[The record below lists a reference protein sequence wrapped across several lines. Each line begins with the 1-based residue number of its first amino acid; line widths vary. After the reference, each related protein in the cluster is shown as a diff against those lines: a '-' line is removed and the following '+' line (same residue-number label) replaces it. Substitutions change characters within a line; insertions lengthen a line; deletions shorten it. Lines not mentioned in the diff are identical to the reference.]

1 MGFRFMA
8 FEACG
13 GTAAARP
20 LGGSPLEIC
29 PTGGTQPGSS
39 RKPRYSGRPLTGRF
53 GPPQY
58 PAVAVKVTRPSSP
71 SGLLTET
78 ERAALRRPVF
88 PLRAAI
94 VYSKPTWQPHSR
106 YYGSLLLV
114 SSGAYNHS
122 TAGLQR
128 TFQMSQAT
136 GVETARQAQELHIFH
151 DVAKALTSS
160 LDLDSILQTIMEK
173 MAEYFRP
180 DTWSLLMV
188 DEQKMELYFAIA
200 VGKASEALKS
210 VRLKVGEGIAGHVA
224 KYGEKLIVPDVRS
237 DKRFAKRIDHVTQWE
252 TQSIICIPLRS
263 KLRVLGVIQLVNVDM
278 KNFTEQESF
287 FLQSLC
293 DYAAIAIENARA
305 VEKIQELTITD
316 DCTGLYNARH
326 LYKTLET
333 EVYRSARFG
342 YEFSVLFIDLD
353 HFKQVNDT
361 HGHLIGSKLL
371 AEIGYLI
378 KAQLRLIDFAFRY
391 GGDEFV
397 VLLPQTGKD
406 SALVVARRLRD
417 SLRSSCFCKE
427 EGLNLNVRAS
437 IGLATYPHD
446 AKTPH
451 DVIRRADEMM
461 YMVKNSTRDNIGIAQ
476 RGVEK

>member
-1 MGFRFMA
+1 
-8 FEACG
+8 
-13 GTAAARP
+13 
-20 LGGSPLEIC
+20 
-29 PTGGTQPGSS
+29 
-39 RKPRYSGRPLTGRF
+39 
-53 GPPQY
+53 
-58 PAVAVKVTRPSSP
+58 
-71 SGLLTET
+71 
-78 ERAALRRPVF
+78 
-88 PLRAAI
+88 
-94 VYSKPTWQPHSR
+94 
-106 YYGSLLLV
+106 
-114 SSGAYNHS
+114 
-122 TAGLQR
+122 
-128 TFQMSQAT
+128 MSHAT
-136 GVETARQAQELHIFH
+136 GAETARQTQELNIFH

-160 LDLDSILQTIMEK
+160 LDLDSILQTILEK

-188 DEQKMELYFAIA
+188 DEAKNELYFAIA
-200 VGKASEALKS
+200 VGTASEALKN

-224 KYGEKLIVPDVRS
+224 KYGEKLIVPDVRA
-237 DKRFAKRIDHVTQWE
+237 DQRFAKRIDEMTQWE
-252 TQSIICIPLRS
+252 TQSIICVPLKS
-263 KLRVLGVIQLVNVDM
+263 KLRVQGVIQLVNVDM
-278 KNFTEQESF
+278 EHFGAEESF
-287 FLQSLC
+287 FLQALC
-293 DYAAIAIENARA
+293 DYAAIAIENARS

-406 SALVVARRLRD
+406 PALVVARRLRD
-417 SLRSSCFCKE
+417 SLRSSVFCKD

-451 DVIRRADEMM
+451 DIIRQADEMM

-476 RGVEK
+476 RGVVK

>member
-1 MGFRFMA
+1 MA
-8 FEACG
+8 
-13 GTAAARP
+13 
-20 LGGSPLEIC
+20 
-29 PTGGTQPGSS
+29 
-39 RKPRYSGRPLTGRF
+39 
-53 GPPQY
+53 
-58 PAVAVKVTRPSSP
+58 
-71 SGLLTET
+71 
-78 ERAALRRPVF
+78 
-88 PLRAAI
+88 
-94 VYSKPTWQPHSR
+94 H
-106 YYGSLLLV
+106 
-114 SSGAYNHS
+114 
-122 TAGLQR
+122 
-128 TFQMSQAT
+128 AT
-136 GVETARQAQELHIFH
+136 GAETARQTQELHIFH

-188 DEQKMELYFAIA
+188 EEAKMELYFAIA
-200 VGKASEALKS
+200 VVAASDALKN

-224 KYGEKLIVPDVRS
+224 KYGEKLVVPDVRA
-237 DKRFAKRIDHVTQWE
+237 DKRFTKRIDEVTQLE
-252 TQSIICIPLRS
+252 THSIICVPLKS

-278 KNFTEQESF
+278 AHFTHEEEF
-287 FLQSLC
+287 FLQALC
-293 DYAAIAIENARA
+293 DYAAIAIENARS

-316 DCTGLYNARH
+316 DCTGLFNARH

-371 AEIGYLI
+371 AEIGYLV
-378 KAQLRLIDFAFRY
+378 KAQLRLIDYAFRY

-406 SALVVARRLRD
+406 AALVVAKRLLESMRD
-417 SLRSSCFCKE
+417 TEFLKQ

-437 IGLATYPHD
+437 LGLATYPDD
-446 AKTPH
+446 AKSAH
-451 DVIRRADEMM
+451 EIIRQADEMM
-461 YMVKNSTRDNIGIAQ
+461 YSVKNSTRDNIAVAQ
-476 RGVEK
+476 QGLLK

>member
-1 MGFRFMA
+1 
-8 FEACG
+8 
-13 GTAAARP
+13 
-20 LGGSPLEIC
+20 
-29 PTGGTQPGSS
+29 
-39 RKPRYSGRPLTGRF
+39 
-53 GPPQY
+53 
-58 PAVAVKVTRPSSP
+58 
-71 SGLLTET
+71 
-78 ERAALRRPVF
+78 
-88 PLRAAI
+88 
-94 VYSKPTWQPHSR
+94 
-106 YYGSLLLV
+106 
-114 SSGAYNHS
+114 
-122 TAGLQR
+122 
-128 TFQMSQAT
+128 MSQAT
-136 GVETARQAQELHIFH
+136 GAETARQTQELHIFH

-188 DEQKMELYFAIA
+188 DEEKSELYFAIA
-200 VGKASEALKS
+200 IGSASEALKN

-224 KYGEKLIVPDVRS
+224 KFGEKLIVPDVRK
-237 DKRFAKRIDHVTQWE
+237 DKRFTKRIDDLTQME
-252 TQSIICIPLRS
+252 TQSIICVPLKS
-263 KLRVLGVIQLVNVDM
+263 KLRVLGVIQLVNVEM
-278 KNFTEQESF
+278 KSFSHEEEF
-287 FLQSLC
+287 FLQALC
-293 DYAAIAIENARA
+293 DYAAIAIENARS

-326 LYKTLET
+326 LYKTLEQ
-333 EVYRSARFG
+333 EVYRSSRFG

-406 SALVVARRLRD
+406 SALVVAKRLRD
-417 SLRSSCFCKE
+417 SMRASAFCKD

-437 IGLATYPHD
+437 MGLATFPHD

-451 DVIRRADEMM
+451 DIIRQADEMM

-476 RGVEK
+476 RGVVK

>member
-1 MGFRFMA
+1 M
-8 FEACG
+8 
-13 GTAAARP
+13 T
-20 LGGSPLEIC
+20 
-29 PTGGTQPGSS
+29 
-39 RKPRYSGRPLTGRF
+39 K
-53 GPPQY
+53 
-58 PAVAVKVTRPSSP
+58 
-71 SGLLTET
+71 
-78 ERAALRRPVF
+78 
-88 PLRAAI
+88 
-94 VYSKPTWQPHSR
+94 
-106 YYGSLLLV
+106 
-114 SSGAYNHS
+114 
-122 TAGLQR
+122 
-128 TFQMSQAT
+128 AT
-136 GVETARQAQELHIFH
+136 GAERRRQDQEVTIFH

-188 DEQKMELYFAIA
+188 DDQRDELYFAIA
-200 VGKASEALKS
+200 VGSAAEALKN
-210 VRLKVGEGIAGHVA
+210 VRLKVGEGIAGWVA
-224 KYGEKLIVPDVRS
+224 KNGERLVVPDVLT
-237 DKRFAKRIDHVTQWE
+237 DPRFAKRIDEMTKWE
-252 TQSIICIPLRS
+252 TRSIICVPLRS
-263 KLRVLGVIQLVNVDM
+263 KHRVLGVIQLVNVDM
-278 KNFTEQESF
+278 QNFSDREEF

-293 DYAAIAIENARA
+293 DYAAIAIENARS

-342 YEFSVLFIDLD
+342 YEFTVLFIDLD

-378 KAQLRLIDFAFRY
+378 KAQLRLIDYAFRY

-397 VLLPQTGKD
+397 ILLPQTAKD
-406 SALVVARRLRD
+406 AALVVARRLRD
-417 SLRSSCFCKE
+417 TLRTTLFCQE

-437 IGLATYPHD
+437 IGVATYPHD

-451 DVIRRADEMM
+451 DVIRQADEMM
-461 YMVKNSTRDNIGIAQ
+461 YLVKNTTRDNIGIAQ
-476 RGVEK
+476 RGVMK

>member
-1 MGFRFMA
+1 
-8 FEACG
+8 
-13 GTAAARP
+13 
-20 LGGSPLEIC
+20 
-29 PTGGTQPGSS
+29 
-39 RKPRYSGRPLTGRF
+39 
-53 GPPQY
+53 
-58 PAVAVKVTRPSSP
+58 
-71 SGLLTET
+71 
-78 ERAALRRPVF
+78 
-88 PLRAAI
+88 
-94 VYSKPTWQPHSR
+94 
-106 YYGSLLLV
+106 
-114 SSGAYNHS
+114 
-122 TAGLQR
+122 
-128 TFQMSQAT
+128 MSQAT
-136 GVETARQAQELHIFH
+136 AAETARQTQELHIFH

-188 DEQKMELYFAIA
+188 DEEKSELYFAIA
-200 VGKASEALKS
+200 IGSASEALKN

-224 KYGEKLIVPDVRS
+224 KFGEKLIVPDVRR
-237 DKRFAKRIDHVTQWE
+237 DKRFTKRIDDLTQME
-252 TQSIICIPLRS
+252 THSIICVPLKS
-263 KLRVLGVIQLVNVDM
+263 KLRVLGVIQLVNVEM
-278 KNFTEQESF
+278 KSFSHEEEF
-287 FLQSLC
+287 FLQALC
-293 DYAAIAIENARA
+293 DYAAIAIENARS

-326 LYKTLET
+326 LYKTLEQ
-333 EVYRSARFG
+333 EVYRSSRFG

-353 HFKQVNDT
+353 HFKSVNDT

-371 AEIGYLI
+371 AEIGYLV

-417 SLRSSCFCKE
+417 SLRASAFCKD

-437 IGLATYPHD
+437 MGLATFPHD

-451 DVIRRADEMM
+451 DIIRQADEMM

-476 RGVEK
+476 RGMVK